1 MVSLMND
8 EILNRFNKI
17 QGQENSTVDLN
28 RLSSAQRARF
38 ISWLRENNFS
48 IPETT
53 QEIETTPEL
62 TSTFQSDEE
71 SISIGTKGI
80 GVDIQFIPELFPSKV
95 DDLKSDP
102 EILRIF
108 SRHEIAFAETKRKPN
123 ETLTGIFAAKE
134 AIIKA
139 GFQSK
144 SNSDLNKI
152 EILHSEDGKPEFPD
166 YALSISHSNEY
177 AIAIAQKNEVVQKKS
192 KLATPKESDAVY
204 ENNDAIKQSK
214 NIVVQGFSKTST
226 LALIIILSL
235 IIANFSD
242 LLSWV
247 NLSIF

>member
-1 MVSLMND
+1 MVSTVND
-8 EILNRFNKI
+8 EILNRFNNI
-17 QGQENSTVDLN
+17 LGQESSTVDLN

-48 IPETT
+48 ISETT
-53 QEIETTPEL
+53 QEIETRPEL
-62 TSTFQSDEE
+62 TSTFQSNKE
-71 SISIGTKGI
+71 SVSIGTKGI

-102 EILRIF
+102 EILHIF
-108 SRHEIAFAETKRKPN
+108 SRHEIAFAETKRKPT
-123 ETLTGIFAAKE
+123 ETLAGIFAAKE

-152 EILHSEDGKPEFPD
+152 EILHGEDGRPGFPD

-177 AIAIAQKNEVVQKKS
+177 TIAIAQKNEVVQEKS
-192 KLATPKESDAVY
+192 KLASPKEFDAVF
-204 ENNDAIKQSK
+204 ENNDAIKQST
-214 NIVVQGFSKTST
+214 NIVAQGFSKTST

-247 NLSIF
+247 NLSLF

>member
-1 MVSLMND
+1 MND
-8 EILNRFNKI
+8 EILNRFNIILGK
-17 QGQENSTVDLN
+17 ESSTVDLN
-28 RLSSAQRARF
+28 RLSSAQKARF

-48 IPETT
+48 ISEIT
-53 QEIETTPEL
+53 QKIETRPEL
-62 TSTFQSDEE
+62 TSTFQSSEK
-71 SISIGTKGI
+71 SVSIGIKGI

-108 SRHEIAFAETKRKPN
+108 SRYEIAFAETKRKPT

-152 EILHSEDGKPEFPD
+152 EILHGEDGRPEFPD

-177 AIAIAQKNEVVQKKS
+177 TIAVAQKNEVVQEKS
-192 KLATPKESDAVY
+192 KSASPKESDAVF
-204 ENNDAIKQSK
+204 ENNKAIKQST
-214 NIVVQGFSKTST
+214 NIVAQGFSKTST
-226 LALIIILSL
+226 VALIIILSL
-235 IIANFSD
+235 IIVNFSD

-247 NLSIF
+247 NLSLF

>member
-1 MVSLMND
+1 MNG
-8 EILNRFNKI
+8 EILNRFNI
-17 QGQENSTVDLN
+17 LLGQQSNTVDLD

-38 ISWLRENNFS
+38 ISWLRENNLS
-48 IPETT
+48 LSESSK
-53 QEIETTPEL
+53 EIEAKTEL
-62 TSTFQSDEE
+62 ASNFQSNDE
-71 SISIGTKGI
+71 SVAIGIKGI

-95 DDLKSDP
+95 SDLKSDP